1 MEVWLLL
8 VTGVLNILCFF
19 IGAKVGQQASK
30 GETITA
36 PEVNPVKIVRERH
49 ERRIAEEKQSRMDV
63 IMKNIETYD
72 GTSIGQEEV
81 PM

>member
-8 VTGVLNILCFF
+8 VTGALNILCFF

-36 PEVNPVKIVRERH
+36 PEVNPVKAYKDRQEKK
-49 ERRIAEEKQSRMDV
+49 IAMQKQSRMDV
-63 IMKNIETYD
+63 ILKNIETFD

-81 PM
+81 PR